1 MKLLISVNIKN
12 DEDDNFK
19 GFHIYET
26 NIQFRFHSISTT
38 VNLVIATSQFVF
50 SLQTVIYQGL
60 LFC

>member
-1 MKLLISVNIKN
+1 MKLLISISIKN

>member
-19 GFHIYET
+19 GSHIYET
-26 NIQFRFHSISTT
+26 NIQFRFHSISTN
-38 VNLVIATSQFVF
+38 VNLVIATSQCVF